1 MSDVATKRVRER
13 RDPVNLLLGV
23 WGVVVFV
30 FLFLPILM
38 IVIYSFNDGRALVVW
53 NEFGL
58 RPYADAID
66 NPTIRNAIFT
76 SLRAALG
83 AALISTVCGSLAGI
97 ALARRPGKWTIGFLA
112 LLFLVLVTPEIVDA
126 IALLIWY
133 VRIGGPFGPD
143 NDILNYGL
151 FRLWV
156 AHSIFATAVVT
167 LIVRARL
174 AGLDESL
181 EEASADLYAAPAQT
195 FRKITL
201 PLMMPAVLAGALL
214 AFSLSLDNTII
225 SSFVSTAN
233 ASPWPVYVLSSIRA
247 VMRPEIAAMSTLV
260 LLLTLFAL
268 VLVALVLRRGGASGE
283 EAAAMLAG
291 VESAP
296 RTGVPTVEL
305 QRISAK

>member
-1 MSDVATKRVRER
+1 MSTVATSRAPRR
-13 RDPVNLLLGV
+13 RDPVNLLLGA
-23 WGVVVFV
+23 WGIVVFV

-53 NEFGL
+53 REFGL
-58 RPYADAID
+58 RTYVDALD
-66 NPTIRNAIFT
+66 NPIIRNAIFT
-76 SLRAALG
+76 SIRAALG

-174 AGLDESL
+174 AGLDEAL
-181 EEASADLYAAPAQT
+181 EEASADLYASPAQT

-201 PLMMPAVLAGALL
+201 PLMMPAVLAGGLL

-233 ASPWPVYVLSSIRA
+233 ASPWPVYVLSSLRSIL
-247 VMRPEIAAMSTLV
+247 RPEIAAMSTLV

-268 VLVALVLRRGGASGE
+268 LLVAIVLRRGGASGE
-283 EAAAMLAG
+283 ESLAIIAG
-291 VESAP
+291 TEVAP
-296 RTGVPTVEL
+296 GAQP
-305 QRISAK
+305 

>member
-1 MSDVATKRVRER
+1 VSSTATARVR
-13 RDPVNLLLGV
+13 RDPVNPVLLL
-23 WGVVVFV
+23 WGIAVFV
-30 FLFLPILM
+30 FLFLPIAM

-53 NEFGL
+53 DHFGL
-58 RPYADAID
+58 ASYTRAVS
-66 NPTIRNAIFT
+66 NPTIRSAIYT

-83 AALISTVCGSLAGI
+83 AAVIATVIGSLAGI

-126 IALLIWY
+126 ISLLIWY

-143 NDILNYGL
+143 NTIVNYGL
-151 FRLWV
+151 VRLWV
-156 AHSIFATAVVT
+156 GHAIFASAVVT

-181 EEASADLYAAPAQT
+181 EEASGDLYASPAQT
-195 FRKITL
+195 FRQITL

-225 SSFVSTAN
+225 SSFVSTPN
-233 ASPWPVYVLSSIRA
+233 ASPWPVYIFSALRA
-247 VMRPEIAAMSTLV
+247 VLRPEIAAMSTLV
-260 LLLTLFAL
+260 LVLT
-268 VLVALVLRRGGASGE
+268 LVALALVAIVLRRGGASGE
-283 EAAAMLAG
+283 EAVALIAG

-296 RTGVPTVEL
+296 ST
-305 QRISAK
+305 

>member
-1 MSDVATKRVRER
+1 
-13 RDPVNLLLGV
+13 
-23 WGVVVFV
+23 
-30 FLFLPILM
+30 
-38 IVIYSFNDGRALVVW
+38 VIYSFNDGRALVVW
-53 NEFGL
+53 KEFGL
-58 RPYADAID
+58 RPYAAALD

-76 SLRAALG
+76 SIRAALG
-83 AALISTVCGSLAGI
+83 AALIATVCGSFAGI

-133 VRIGGPFGPD
+133 VRIGGPFGPG

-174 AGLDESL
+174 AGLDEAL

-195 FRKITL
+195 FRRITL

-233 ASPWPVYVLSSIRA
+233 ASPWPVYVFSSLRSIL
-247 VMRPEIAAMSTLV
+247 RPEIAAMSTLV

-268 VLVALVLRRGGASGE
+268 TLVAMVLRRGGTSGE
-283 EAAAMLAG
+283 EAAAMIAG
-291 VESAP
+291 AEVAPGSATP
-296 RTGVPTVEL
+296 
-305 QRISAK
+305 

>member
-1 MSDVATKRVRER
+1 MRVASSGRDHRR
-13 RDPVNLLLGV
+13 RDPVHLLLGV

-30 FLFLPILM
+30 FLFLPIAM
-38 IVIYSFNDGRALVVW
+38 IVIFSFNDGRALVVW

-58 RPYADAID
+58 RPYVDALD

-76 SLRAALG
+76 SIRAAIG
-83 AALISTVCGSLAGI
+83 AALLATVVGTLAGI
-97 ALARRPGKWTIGFLA
+97 ALARRPGRWTIGFLA
-112 LLFLVLVTPEIVDA
+112 LVFLVLVTPEIVDA

-143 NDILNYGL
+143 NTILNYGL

-156 AHSIFATAVVT
+156 AHAIFASAVVT

-181 EEASADLYAAPAQT
+181 EEASADLYASPANT

-233 ASPWPVYVLSSIRA
+233 ASPWPVYVFSSLRSIL
-247 VMRPEIAAMSTLV
+247 RPEIAAMSTLV
-260 LLLTLFAL
+260 LLLTLLAL
-268 VLVALVLRRGGASGE
+268 VLVAIVLRRGGASGE
-283 EAAAMLAG
+283 ETAALIAG

-296 RTGVPTVEL
+296 G
-305 QRISAK
+305 SAT

>member
-1 MSDVATKRVRER
+1 MSTVATTRGAGR
-13 RDPVNLLLGV
+13 RDPVNLLLVV
-23 WGVVVFV
+23 WGIAVFV

-53 NEFGL
+53 REFGL
-58 RPYADAID
+58 RPYVDALD

-76 SLRAALG
+76 SLRAAVG
-83 AALISTVCGSLAGI
+83 AALIATVAGSLAGI
-97 ALARRPGKWTIGFLA
+97 ALARRSGKWTIGFLA

-174 AGLDESL
+174 AGLDEAL
-181 EEASADLYAAPAQT
+181 EEASADLYASPAQT

-201 PLMMPAVLAGALL
+201 PLMMPAVLAGGLL

-233 ASPWPVYVLSSIRA
+233 ASPWPVYVFSSLRSIL
-247 VMRPEIAAMSTLV
+247 RPEIAAMSTLV

-268 VLVALVLRRGGASGE
+268 FLVAMVLRRGGASTEESFAVVVGA
-283 EAAAMLAG
+283 EAAPGAQ
-291 VESAP
+291 P
-296 RTGVPTVEL
+296 
-305 QRISAK
+305 

>member
-1 MSDVATKRVRER
+1 LSAVAGSRRVGR
-13 RDPVNLLLGV
+13 RDPVNILLGV
-23 WGVVVFV
+23 WGVAAFV

-53 NEFGL
+53 REFGL
-58 RPYADAID
+58 RPYLDALD
-66 NPTIRNAIFT
+66 NPTIRNSLFT
-76 SLRAALG
+76 SIRAALG
-83 AALISTVCGSLAGI
+83 AALIATVCGSLAGI
-97 ALARRPGKWTIGFLA
+97 ALARRPGKWTIAFLA

-126 IALLIWY
+126 ISLLIWY

-174 AGLDESL
+174 AGLDEAL
-181 EEASADLYAAPAQT
+181 EEASADLYAPPAQT

-233 ASPWPVYVLSSIRA
+233 ASPWPVYVFSSLRSIL
-247 VMRPEIAAMSTLV
+247 RPEIAAMSTLV

-268 VLVALVLRRGGASGE
+268 FLVAIVLRRGGATGE
-283 EAAAMLAG
+283 EAAQMIGGIEPAPRAG
-291 VESAP
+291 VPA
-296 RTGVPTVEL
+296 VEL
-305 QRISAK
+305 RRISAN

>member
-1 MSDVATKRVRER
+1 VSTTAAARVR
-13 RDPVNLLLGV
+13 RDPVNLVLLL
-23 WGVVVFV
+23 WGIAVFV
-30 FLFLPILM
+30 FLFLPIAM

-53 NEFGL
+53 NQFGL
-58 RPYADAID
+58 GAYSRAVS
-66 NPTIRNAIFT
+66 NPTIRNAIYT
-76 SLRAALG
+76 SIRAALG
-83 AALISTVCGSLAGI
+83 AALIATVVGSLAGI

-126 IALLIWY
+126 ISLLIWY

-143 NDILNYGL
+143 NTIVNYGL
-151 FRLWV
+151 VRLWIGH
-156 AHSIFATAVVT
+156 AIFASAVVT

-181 EEASADLYAAPAQT
+181 EEASGDLYASPAQT
-195 FRKITL
+195 FRQVTL

-214 AFSLSLDNTII
+214 SFSLSLDNTII

-233 ASPWPVYVLSSIRA
+233 ASPWPVYVFSAVRA
-247 VMRPEIAAMSTLV
+247 VLRPEIAAMSTLV

-268 VLVALVLRRGGASGE
+268 ALVAIVLRRSGASGE

-296 RTGVPTVEL
+296 ST
-305 QRISAK
+305 

>member
-1 MSDVATKRVRER
+1 MR
-13 RDPVNLLLGV
+13 RDPVNALLGV
-23 WGVVVFV
+23 WGIAVFV
-30 FLFLPILM
+30 FLFLPIMM

-53 NEFGL
+53 KEFGI
-58 RPYADAID
+58 RPYVDALD

-76 SLRAALG
+76 SIRAALG
-83 AALISTVCGSLAGI
+83 AALIATVCGSLAGI
-97 ALARRPGKWTIGFLA
+97 ALARRSGRWTIGFLA

-126 IALLIWY
+126 ISLLIWY

-174 AGLDESL
+174 AGLDEAL

-233 ASPWPVYVLSSIRA
+233 ASPWPVYVFSSLRSIL
-247 VMRPEIAAMSTLV
+247 RPEIAAMSTLV

-268 VLVALVLRRGGASGE
+268 ALVAIVLRRGGQSGE
-283 EAAAMLAG
+283 EAAAMIVG
-291 VESAP
+291 VEAAP
-296 RTGVPTVEL
+296 
-305 QRISAK
+305 K

>member
-1 MSDVATKRVRER
+1 MSMATTVRVRPR
-13 RDPVNLLLGV
+13 RDVVNVLLGV
-23 WGVVVFV
+23 WGVAVFI
-30 FLFLPILM
+30 FLFLPIAM

-53 NEFGL
+53 DKFGFG
-58 RPYADAID
+58 PYSAAVADR
-66 NPTIRNAIFT
+66 TIRNAIFT
-76 SLRAALG
+76 SIRAASG
-83 AALISTVCGSLAGI
+83 AAVIATIAGSLAGI
-97 ALARRPGKWTIGFLA
+97 ALARRPGKWTFAFLA

-126 IALLIWY
+126 ISLLIWY

-143 NDILNYGL
+143 NRIFNYGL
-151 FRLWV
+151 LRLFIGH
-156 AHSIFATAVVT
+156 AIFASAVVT

-181 EEASADLYAAPAQT
+181 EEASADLYASPAQT

-233 ASPWPVYVLSSIRA
+233 ASPWPVYVFSSLRA
-247 VMRPEIAAMSTLV
+247 IMRPEIAAMSTLV

-268 VLVALVLRRGGASGE
+268 ALVAVVLRRGGASGE

-291 VESAP
+291 VEAAP
-296 RTGVPTVEL
+296 RTGVPGAEL
-305 QRISAK
+305 TRSLG

>member
-1 MSDVATKRVRER
+1 
-13 RDPVNLLLGV
+13 VNLLLSA
-23 WGVVVFV
+23 WGVMVFV
-30 FLFLPILM
+30 FLFLPIAM

-53 NEFGL
+53 KEFGL
-58 RPYADAID
+58 RPYVDALD

-76 SLRAALG
+76 SIRAALG

-97 ALARRPGKWTIGFLA
+97 ALARRSGKWTIGFLA

-126 IALLIWY
+126 ISLLIWY

-174 AGLDESL
+174 AGLDETL

-233 ASPWPVYVLSSIRA
+233 ASPWPVYVFSSLRSIL
-247 VMRPEIAAMSTLV
+247 RPEIAAMSTLV

-268 VLVALVLRRGGASGE
+268 FLVAIVLRRGGASGE
-283 EAAAMLAG
+283 EAAALLAG
-291 VESAP
+291 VETNP
-296 RTGVPTVEL
+296 RGGVPATEL
-305 QRISAK
+305 QRISA

>member
-1 MSDVATKRVRER
+1 VSTTATARAR
-13 RDPVNLLLGV
+13 RDPLNLVLLL
-23 WGVVVFV
+23 WGIAVFV
-30 FLFLPILM
+30 FLFLPIAM

-53 NEFGL
+53 NQFGL
-58 RPYADAID
+58 GAYSRAVS
-66 NPTIRNAIFT
+66 NPTIRNAIYT
-76 SLRAALG
+76 SIRAALG
-83 AALISTVCGSLAGI
+83 AALIATVVGSLAGI

-126 IALLIWY
+126 ISLLIWY

-143 NDILNYGL
+143 NTIVNYGL
-151 FRLWV
+151 VRLWIGH
-156 AHSIFATAVVT
+156 AIFASAVVT

-181 EEASADLYAAPAQT
+181 EEASGDLYASPAQT
-195 FRKITL
+195 FRQVTL

-214 AFSLSLDNTII
+214 SFSLSLDNTII

-233 ASPWPVYVLSSIRA
+233 ASPWPVYVFSAVRA
-247 VMRPEIAAMSTLV
+247 VLRPEIAAMSTLV

-268 VLVALVLRRGGASGE
+268 ALVAIVLRRSGASGE

-296 RTGVPTVEL
+296 ST
-305 QRISAK
+305 